1 MTVCLRNDTS
11 FRITLHGELKVYV
24 MDNEVEIEPVPTRQ
38 YDKNEVIEFKITD
51 RLMYR
56 YMNKIASNLNGAV
69 WDHKVTGKPLKLP
82 KKRKSKAS

>member
-1 MTVCLRNDTS
+1 
-11 FRITLHGELKVYV
+11 

-56 YMNKIASNLNGAV
+56 YMNKIASNLNEAV
-69 WDHKVTGKPLKLP
+69 WDHKVTGKPLKI
-82 KKRKSKAS
+82 KKPSRKKKAS